1 MRTSVSLPEE
11 LASYVEEH
19 AASAGENN
27 AEAIR
32 ETIRRAKRL
41 DEKNTELFE
50 QVEGH
55 KRTLRKLRNEIDDL
69 ETDVERLQ
77 NEKQQILEQREEHS
91 ELVRAVE
98 RERTLQERK
107 AQAGLA
113 TRAKWAIFGMDDE
126 E

>member
-1 MRTSVSLPEE
+1 MRTSVSLPDE

-77 NEKQQILEQREEHS
+77 NEKQQILEQREQHT

-98 RERTLQERK
+98 REKTLQERK

-126 E
+126 D